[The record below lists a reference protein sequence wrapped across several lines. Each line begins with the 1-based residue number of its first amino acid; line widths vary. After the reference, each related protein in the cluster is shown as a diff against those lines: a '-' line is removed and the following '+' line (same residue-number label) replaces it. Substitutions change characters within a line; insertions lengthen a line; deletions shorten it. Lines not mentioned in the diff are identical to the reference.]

1 MTCRQSKTSKATAE
15 AFAAEQARRQRV
27 AENAER
33 ARIVNADVYL
43 PWFALAVACRAE
55 RKIELELHDKGF
67 DAYCPRETVW
77 RSHAGKRDAV
87 CRPLLPGYLF
97 VAVDFPRRSF
107 YEVESI
113 FGVSGFLVV
122 GGAPRGIPFHWVD
135 ELRQAEAVGKFDKTA
150 PKVIALRQ
158 DQPVRVISGPFKGLL
173 GLVVQART
181 GEDRVRVMLEAFG
194 GAGVVSID
202 AAKLE
207 VA

>member
-1 MTCRQSKTSKATAE
+1 MTRRKASDAALAE
-15 AFAAEQARRQRV
+15 ALAAEQARRDRI
-27 AENAER
+27 AENAHR
-33 ARIVNADVYL
+33 ARVINEAGYL
-43 PWFALAVACRAE
+43 PWFALAVASRAE
-55 RKIELELHDKGF
+55 RKIELELQDKGF

-97 VAVDFPRRSF
+97 VAVDFPKRSF

-113 FGVSGFLVV
+113 FGVSGFLGY
-122 GGAPRGIPFHWVD
+122 GGTPRGIPFRWVD
-135 ELRQAEAVGKFDKTA
+135 ELRQAEALGQFDKTA
-150 PKVIALRQ
+150 PKVLTLRQ
-158 DQPVRVISGPFKGLL
+158 DQPVRVIAGPFKGLL

-194 GAGVVSID
+194 GAGVVNID
-202 AAKLE
+202 VAKLE